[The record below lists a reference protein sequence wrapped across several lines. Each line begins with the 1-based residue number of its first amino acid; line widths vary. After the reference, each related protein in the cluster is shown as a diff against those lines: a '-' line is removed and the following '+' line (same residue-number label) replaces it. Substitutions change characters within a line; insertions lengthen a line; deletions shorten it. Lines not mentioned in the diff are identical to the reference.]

1 MKKKRI
7 WQFIQMCVNRMPKRK
22 DISTDLREDLLLSIN
37 LRWLIWPFPNNLNS
51 VSSHK
56 RLITCEKPS
65 RQVPNFPGTS
75 PQANT
80 VQCSEKPKS
89 YISESAGLSMLNVN
103 VHNKLSTKKKKKY
116 VLVVWVARRNLK
128 LTLYLVF
135 VK

>member
-1 MKKKRI
+1 MKKKKRI
-7 WQFIQMCVNRMPKRK
+7 WQFIQICVNRMPHRK

-37 LRWLIWPFPNNLNS
+37 LRRLIWPFPNNLNS
-51 VSSHK
+51 ASSHK

-65 RQVPNFPGTS
+65 RQVPNFSGAS

-103 VHNKLSTKKKKKY
+103 VHDKYKKQEKISLSC
-116 VLVVWVARRNLK
+116 LGC
-128 LTLYLVF
+128 
-135 VK
+135 